1 MTRKTDNAGQDVCRR
16 RDCCCYQTI
25 SAAPGLRQTLRYS
38 HNYTTESHLSSLQS
52 LSHQSLN
59 GTISPLC
66 PCQGSPALGSSSH
79 RTQKIIRNNVTQIL
93 FLHNDQWVAEK
104 VHCLLCEVSGFSF
117 TTSLLCRVTLANK
130 QVYGQSRDQSGL
142 VKSSRIFSS
151 AISFMIAGS
160 TAQHLGIR
168 QSNYLGTSW
177 N

>member
-1 MTRKTDNAGQDVCRR
+1 MCAGGKTVAAIRQSQQPPGSDAALV
-16 RDCCCYQTI
+16 TI
-25 SAAPGLRQTLRYS
+25 TQQRAISP
-38 HNYTTESHLSSLQS
+38 LSSSIKS

-79 RTQKIIRNNVTQIL
+79 RTQKIIWNNVTQIL
-93 FLHNDQWVAEK
+93 HNDQWAAEK
-104 VHCLLCEVSGFSF
+104 VHCLLCEVSGISF
-117 TTSLLCRVTLANK
+117 TTSSLLCRVTLANK

-142 VKSSRIFSS
+142 VKSSRIFSP
-151 AISFMIAGS
+151 AISSMIAGS